1 MFMISSHLVEILIFE
16 NIFNLEGTI
25 IPARY
30 ESSILPLFLHL
41 LAGHEHS
48 EDNNDGHQGQDGQD
62 DAGQVAHHPTLFA
75 LGGHRSRILLAS
87 EWKVVRDESRLGSP
101 RPHGSHPPRG
111 VVVGESGVV

>member
-1 MFMISSHLVEILIFE
+1 MISSHLAEILIFE
-16 NIFNLEGTI
+16 NIFNLKGTL

-48 EDNNDGHQGQDGQD
+48 KHNNDGHQGQDGQD

-87 EWKVVRDESRLGSP
+87 EWKVVWDESRLGSP

-111 VVVGESGVV
+111 VVVGESGVVKT